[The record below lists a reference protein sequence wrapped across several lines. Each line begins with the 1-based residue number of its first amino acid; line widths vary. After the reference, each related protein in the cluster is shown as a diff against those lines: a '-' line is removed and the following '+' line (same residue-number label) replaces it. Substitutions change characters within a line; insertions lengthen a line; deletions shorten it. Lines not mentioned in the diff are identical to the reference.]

1 MILEVVYTTGL
12 VSYSPVLIY
21 STIISQNFPFF
32 FFSYSLVSTSSVQ
45 VFSTQNQCPMF
56 KNWPQLA
63 DDHCMLSSGKQKHVL
78 LVVLTGKLI
87 AHAVPGIFLHGLG

>member
-32 FFSYSLVSTSSVQ
+32 FFLQPCVHQFSSG
-45 VFSTQNQCPMF
+45 FFTQNQCPIF
-56 KNWPQLA
+56 KNWPHLA

>member
-21 STIISQNFPFF
+21 STIISQNFPF